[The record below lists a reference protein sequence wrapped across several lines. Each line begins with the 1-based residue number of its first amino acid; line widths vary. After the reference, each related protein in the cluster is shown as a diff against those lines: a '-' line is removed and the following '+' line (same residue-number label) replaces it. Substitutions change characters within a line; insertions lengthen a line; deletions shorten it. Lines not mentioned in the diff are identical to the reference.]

1 MGMVRKT
8 MDADT
13 LSALRHSITK
23 WEMIIAGAG
32 ADDGGLNCALCRK
45 FFDHPNFCEGC
56 PVKTRTR
63 LKGCSGSPYDDW
75 ACHHEREHSDGDDCC
90 PLTIEC
96 GECHRL
102 AETQLDFLRGL
113 LPREHATGGSPAAA
127 LFHWWI
133 KRGSEIILDFLHGV
147 DTAPGASSG
156 ERAHAG
162 IRGAH
167 AYDPAPW
174 WTLKRSMRLASIRAE
189 GFTFVD
195 IGCGKGRVLLSAL
208 ALPFSRVIGIE
219 LSRALSKIAE
229 KNLTSAR
236 LIARRCSSA
245 QVIRGDATEFSMPHG
260 PNVVFFYN
268 PFPLDT
274 MEIVLG
280 NIVRS
285 YLDAP
290 RPVFLIFYA
299 CSSIMPRIRE
309 FLPARTNGC
318 ARPRVSTTIGYRSVT
333 VFELPQAQHI

>member
-1 MGMVRKT
+1 MTAEATASYVIAISLLASGLRKGRCLTGTISFNEGQFPVAWAPGTNSRPGPGRPLHHLKLHKRIRKLEDNMGMVRKT

-13 LSALRHSITK
+13 LSALCHLITK

-32 ADDGGLNCALCRK
+32 GDDGGLNCALCRK

-189 GFTFVD
+189 GFTFVESAAAR
-195 IGCGKGRVLLSAL
+195 GESCCQLLLFRFRVLS
-208 ALPFSRVIGIE
+208 E
-219 LSRALSKIAE
+219 
-229 KNLTSAR
+229 
-236 LIARRCSSA
+236 
-245 QVIRGDATEFSMPHG
+245 
-260 PNVVFFYN
+260 
-268 PFPLDT
+268 
-274 MEIVLG
+274 
-280 NIVRS
+280 
-285 YLDAP
+285 
-290 RPVFLIFYA
+290 
-299 CSSIMPRIRE
+299 
-309 FLPARTNGC
+309 
-318 ARPRVSTTIGYRSVT
+318 
-333 VFELPQAQHI
+333 